1 MNDDTRQLLENV
13 RDGKISVEEA
23 VLKLKVLKKER
34 FYRSFFMLPQGFHVL
49 KGFLKG

>member
-23 VLKLKVLKKER
+23 GSELKVKP
-34 FYRSFFMLPQGFHVL
+34 FDDIGYD
-49 KGFLKG
+49 